1 MEITTRQIVHCP
13 NCGCL
18 AERNYHSLTTYI
30 ETQCLVCDYLMII
43 CANTGRVIESYY
55 PGIYPCQL
63 SNCSQISVNSLS
75 SVSRKKPVK

>member
-1 MEITTRQIVHCP
+1 METTRQIVHCP

-18 AERNYHSLTTYI
+18 AERNYHSLTSYI

-55 PGIYPCQL
+55 PGIYPDQL
-63 SNCSQISVNSLS
+63 SGSQLTVNSLS
-75 SVSRKKPVK
+75 SLSRKKSVR